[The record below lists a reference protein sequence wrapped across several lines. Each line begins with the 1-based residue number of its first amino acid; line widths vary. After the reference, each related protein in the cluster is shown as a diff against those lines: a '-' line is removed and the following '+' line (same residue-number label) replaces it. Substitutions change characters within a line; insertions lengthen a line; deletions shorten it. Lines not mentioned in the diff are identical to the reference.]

1 MRSCAYGAGEK
12 RTARRAHWS
21 ACQPARSSKPRNVHS
36 INIGAL
42 AWGAPLRRRRQPL
55 YAGQAG
61 APRRPQRAWP
71 IPYAQTQATVYKTL
85 CNLSHQHALARIKP
99 LRALCA
105 PCPAAPLAPAPLA
118 KHPSSCKLDAV
129 VPPRAQTPQ
138 ACMPA
143 RWRGLRGPDA
153 AEPRPSPAHHSKS
166 PSARPRMPCRAAGRP
181 PAWRISHASYTRA
194 TLPAAYPCGP
204 GRAHAPAAQGH
215 AACMTPARRC
225 SGAHMSGARSTAP
238 APVVLREKQHGSTGA
253 CGTRVRQLLGGR
265 ASSPACARVR
275 CAARRSHARARARAA
290 AQTRAAATAA
300 EGRAG
305 GRRARA
311 PAAGRRPAARV
322 TPAVTPRPQLHLQPS
337 AGRSVSRLVPAP
349 CSYQPQRRAPTR
361 SHRRQASSGASVQ
374 GKGLLW
380 PAHSSATARSR
391 HVSGMVGKLPR

>member
-194 TLPAAYPCGP
+194 ALPAAYPCGP
-204 GRAHAPAAQGH
+204 GRAHAPAAQG
-215 AACMTPARRC
+215 ACSMHDTSTPLLRRPHARRQEHRP
-225 SGAHMSGARSTAP
+225 GTGGVAR
-238 APVVLREKQHGSTGA
+238 K
-253 CGTRVRQLLGGR
+253 
-265 ASSPACARVR
+265 
-275 CAARRSHARARARAA
+275 AARRHRRMRHACAAAARRAGEQPRMRPRQVCSAAAACACTGAGCGADEGRRHSSGGSGGGPARAC
-290 AQTRAAATAA
+290 T
-300 EGRAG
+300 
-305 GRRARA
+305 
-311 PAAGRRPAARV
+311 
-322 TPAVTPRPQLHLQPS
+322 
-337 AGRSVSRLVPAP
+337 
-349 CSYQPQRRAPTR
+349 CS
-361 SHRRQASSGASVQ
+361 
-374 GKGLLW
+374 
-380 PAHSSATARSR
+380 
-391 HVSGMVGKLPR
+391 

>member
-1 MRSCAYGAGEK
+1 MRLCLHA
-12 RTARRAHWS
+12 
-21 ACQPARSSKPRNVHS
+21 PR
-36 INIGAL
+36 
-42 AWGAPLRRRRQPL
+42 
-55 YAGQAG
+55 
-61 APRRPQRAWP
+61 PRRPACLHAGEACEGRTRPSRAHLQP
-71 IPYAQTQATVYKTL
+71 ITPK
-85 CNLSHQHALARIKP
+85 AR
-99 LRALCA
+99 
-105 PCPAAPLAPAPLA
+105 APAP
-118 KHPSSCKLDAV
+118 
-129 VPPRAQTPQ
+129 
-138 ACMPA
+138 ACGA
-143 RWRGLRGPDA
+143 
-153 AEPRPSPAHHSKS
+153 
-166 PSARPRMPCRAAGRP
+166 ARPADPQHGASRMHP
-181 PAWRISHASYTRA
+181 TRA
-194 TLPAAYPCGP
+194 LHCLLRTHVGQEEPTHQP
-204 GRAHAPAAQGH
+204 RKGH

-225 SGAHMSGARSTAP
+225 SGARMPGARSTDP
-238 APVVLREKQHGSTGA
+238 APVVSREKQHGGTGA

-374 GKGLLW
+374 GKALPW
-380 PAHSSATARSR
+380 PAHPNAIGRSR